1 MTTSRQAWCKQ
12 NWELYIFI
20 WRVLADTAFQEA
32 ENFTAHTQ
40 CDRFFQQDIALKLF
54 CSWLN
59 IYKHWLSVPLRL
71 VQAFEY
77 LGGTC
82 SNTFIEDIFI
92 IGRSWKHLNCPSTV
106 ECIQKMKYIYRIEKY
121 SAIKNK
127 DFMKFSGK
135 WMEPENI
142 ILVR

>member
-1 MTTSRQAWCKQ
+1 
-12 NWELYIFI
+12 
-20 WRVLADTAFQEA
+20 VLFWA
-32 ENFTAHTQ
+32 ENIQTIT
-40 CDRFFQQDIALKLF
+40 LT
-54 CSWLN
+54 SW
-59 IYKHWLSVPLRL
+59 PLRL

-106 ECIQKMKYIYRIEKY
+106 ECIQKMRYIYRIENY